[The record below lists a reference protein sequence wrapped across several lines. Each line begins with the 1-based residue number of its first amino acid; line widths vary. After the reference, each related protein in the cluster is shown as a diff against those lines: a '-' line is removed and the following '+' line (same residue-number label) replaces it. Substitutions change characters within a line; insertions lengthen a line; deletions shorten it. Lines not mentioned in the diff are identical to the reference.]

1 VQAITAT
8 GARLEALKTLRRFTS
23 TADEEGMQVAIDAGI
38 VPVLTFYVSSRLGTP
53 AAPAGAAA
61 GAMAHEFVSDE
72 ERLEAV
78 WCCTNLAAGSH
89 EHTMAVLR
97 STSVALIALLMSP
110 NALLADHAAW
120 ALGNCAGDGQE
131 ARDTLIAQG
140 VAHPM
145 VGLLACRSKPLAL
158 TAAWTLTN
166 LLKGPLVRAQPFTD
180 AGVIPAAMRW
190 VGLIDSLVP
199 GPAHASETA
208 GGLRAAGSSAPG
220 SAEAAAEAD
229 GAAAARQRTA
239 ELIAECVWV
248 LAYLTDKDDAVCHA
262 IAAAGGLSI
271 ITRVLLLGSLRS
283 VSPCLRV
290 FGNVLS
296 CADAYVDAAVDP
308 ATCPGL
314 LDALAIIAAPATGT
328 GGGGAAGGSGASS
341 PRSPGSPTPA
351 GFGAGGGGGACLSLY
366 PSSSGSAAF
375 SSPSIHY
382 DADHTS
388 SLPLYAGGT
397 SAAAAAP
404 AGLYSGSGM
413 DSDGDAA
420 GLHGRACGGSS
431 AGGGGGSS
439 SSPSGRFDASVHAD
453 IDATG
458 TAGSEGASLAALPPG
473 ARFAGGY
480 VREALWVLSNIA
492 GGQPRHAIALLSFS
506 LPAHVSG
513 VCAPMLAAAGCTAEQ
528 AALGF
533 LPLFVC
539 HAAGLWNVRRSATW
553 CLFNLAQQ
561 RFRAVPSEEPAG
573 GTPLPDSYP
582 LLGAVL
588 SYPPVLPLFLGH
600 LSGESCESCEL
611 VFS

>member
-1 VQAITAT
+1 MQAVTVT
-8 GARLEALKTLRRFTS
+8 SARLEALKTLRRFTS

-61 GAMAHEFVSDE
+61 GAAAHEYVSDE

-110 NALLADHAAW
+110 NALLVDHAAW

-158 TAAWTLTN
+158 TAAWALTN

-180 AGVIPAAMRW
+180 AGIIPAAMRW

-199 GPAHASETA
+199 GAAHTETA
-208 GGLRAAGSSAPG
+208 GALRAAGGSSASG
-220 SAEAAAEAD
+220 GAEAAAAVE

-262 IAAAGGLSI
+262 IAAAGGLSLL
-271 ITRVLLLGSLRS
+271 TRVLLHGSLRS

-290 FGNVLS
+290 LGNVLS
-296 CADAYVDAAVDP
+296 CADAYVDAAVDA

-314 LDALAIIAAPATGT
+314 LDALAIIAAPAAGT
-328 GGGGAAGGSGASS
+328 SGGGAAGGSGASS

-351 GFGAGGGGGACLSLY
+351 GFGAGSGGGACSSPY

-375 SSPSIHY
+375 ASPSIQY

-388 SLPLYAGGT
+388 SLPLYAGGV
-397 SAAAAAP
+397 SAAAAP
-404 AGLYSGSGM
+404 AGLSGGSGM
-413 DSDGDAA
+413 ESDGDA
-420 GLHGRACGGSS
+420 GNLHGRAGAGSS
-431 AGGGGGSS
+431 AGGGVGG

-453 IDATG
+453 IDAG
-458 TAGSEGASLAALPPG
+458 AGSEGASLATLPPG

-513 VCAPMLAAAGCTAEQ
+513 VCASMLAAAGCTAEQ

-561 RFRAVPSEEPAG
+561 RFRAVPSEGPAG
-573 GTPLPDSYP
+573 GSPPPGSYP

-600 LSGESCESCEL
+600 LSGESCERVCS
-611 VFS
+611 